1 MVRAICGQGFYAAV
15 MSLVVTGTVGIDSV
29 YLPTGNGERVLG
41 GSAVY
46 FAAAAGLFGPVRMVA
61 VVGEDFPPEHAGL
74 ISRLQNVDSNGLSVR
89 PGGKTFS
96 WAARYS
102 ADMNSRE
109 TLSTELGV
117 VGEGAPEV
125 PASYRDSRMVFLANM
140 HPAQQLALLRQ
151 FPQCG
156 LVVADTM
163 DLWINVARYDLGLL
177 LREVD
182 GLVLNFDEAELLT
195 STKNTVTAAKHLLNM
210 GPRFVIV
217 KKGEHGCL
225 FAITEGD
232 DAGQVLIGALPAYPT
247 ETVID
252 PTGAGDTF
260 AGGFMGHLA
269 ATLSQHA
276 RPGMKFPLSLPTLRA
291 ALARGT
297 VAASFTIEDF
307 SLNRFKTLGRNE
319 LEDRLRTFAD
329 MVRV

>member
-1 MVRAICGQGFYAAV
+1 MVRATGDQGFYPED

-29 YLPTGNGERVLG
+29 YLPSGNGERVLG

-61 VVGEDFPPEHAGL
+61 VVGEDFPAEHRSL
-74 ISRLQNVDSNGLSVR
+74 INNLKHVDSRGVSVR
-89 PGGKTFS
+89 KGGKTFS

-125 PASYRDSRMVFLANM
+125 PAAYRDSRMVFLANM
-140 HPAQQLALLRQ
+140 HPAQQLALLRE
-151 FPQCG
+151 FPQQG

-163 DLWINVARYDLGLL
+163 DLWINIARYDLGLM

-195 STKNTVTAAKHLLNM
+195 NTKNTVTAAKQLLNM

-225 FAITEGD
+225 FALREGD
-232 DAGQVLIGALPAYPT
+232 GSGNIVIGALPAYPT

-260 AGGFMGHLA
+260 AGGFMGYLA

-276 RPGMKFPLSLPTLRA
+276 APGMKFPLSLPTLRA

-297 VAASFTIEDF
+297 VAASFTIEEF
-307 SLNRFKTLGRNE
+307 SLNRFKSLQRSE
-319 LEDRLRTFAD
+319 LDERLSTYAE
-329 MVRV
+329 MVRI

>member
-1 MVRAICGQGFYAAV
+1 

-61 VVGEDFPPEHAGL
+61 VVGEDFPAEHVGL
-74 ISRLQNVDSNGLSVR
+74 INRLQNVDSGGLSVR

-151 FPQCG
+151 FPQRG

-163 DLWINVARYDLGLL
+163 DLWINIARYDLGLL

-225 FAITEGD
+225 FAIREGD

-276 RPGMKFPLSLPTLRA
+276 MPGMKFPLSLPTLRA

-319 LEDRLRTFAD
+319 LEDRLKTFAD

>member
-1 MVRAICGQGFYAAV
+1 

-29 YLPTGNGERVLG
+29 YLPTGNAERVLG
-41 GSAVY
+41 GSCVY
-46 FAAAAGLFGPVRMVA
+46 FAAAAGMMGPVRMVA
-61 VVGEDFPPEHAGL
+61 VVGEDFPAGSRAL
-74 ISRLQNVDSNGLSVR
+74 INGLTNVDSAGLTTR
-89 PGGKTFS
+89 KGGKTFS

-125 PASYRDSRMVFLANM
+125 PAAYRDSRIVFLANM
-140 HPAQQLALLRQ
+140 HPAQQLALLKQ
-151 FPQCG
+151 FPQQG

-163 DLWINVARYDLGLL
+163 DLWINIARYDLGLL
-177 LREVD
+177 LQEVD

-195 STKNTVTAAKHLLNM
+195 NTKNTVTAAKHLLNM

-225 FAITEGD
+225 FALREGD
-232 DAGQVLIGALPAYPT
+232 GSIALGALPAFPT
-247 ETVID
+247 EKVTD
-252 PTGAGDTF
+252 PTGAGDSF
-260 AGGFMGHLA
+260 AGGFMGYLA
-269 ATLSQHA
+269 SKLSGHA
-276 RPGMKFPLSLPTLRA
+276 APGMRFPLSIPTLRS

-307 SLNRFKTLGRNE
+307 SLDRYKTLKPAE
-319 LEDRLRTFAD
+319 VEARLKWYAE
-329 MVRV
+329 MVRI